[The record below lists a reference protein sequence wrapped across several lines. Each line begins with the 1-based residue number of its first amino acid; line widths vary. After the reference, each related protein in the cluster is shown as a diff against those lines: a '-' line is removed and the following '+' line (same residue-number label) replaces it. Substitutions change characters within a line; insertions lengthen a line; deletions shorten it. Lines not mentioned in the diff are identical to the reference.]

1 MKFLQIF
8 LFTLFAYTGGA
19 NAQDDNLEEDKPLT
33 AEVTLGVLLT
43 SGNTETQSL
52 KGQINV
58 THDMAI
64 WRNNYV
70 LEGFSKEDQVE
81 YEDDDGNTLTEQQR
95 TAERYFASI
104 QTDFK
109 LNSENRG
116 LFIFGSY
123 EEDHFS
129 GYQYQGTL
137 AAGYSDR
144 LFKTENSRFD
154 YSIGPGMSFTET
166 EEFVAD
172 DGTLTESETESTGV
186 LRISTNYLYQI
197 SETTKFTQTLASD
210 IALESNRNTKTKAET
225 ALTVAIN
232 GSLAL
237 KAGYTV
243 LYNSE
248 VPEDIEH
255 ADTQTSLT
263 LVYSH

>member
-1 MKFLQIF
+1 MKFFKTVFFI
-8 LFTLFAYTGGA
+8 LFAYALNGFA
-19 NAQDDNLEEDKPLT
+19 EEGELDENKPLN

-70 LEGFSKEDQVE
+70 LEGFSKKDQIE
-81 YEDDDGNTLTEQQR
+81 FETTDGEILTEQQR

-129 GYQYQGTL
+129 GYEYQGTL

-166 EEFVAD
+166 EESIAD
-172 DGTLTESETESTGV
+172 DGTLIESETEQTGV

-197 SETTKFTQTLASD
+197 SESAKFTQTLASD
-210 IALESNRNTKTKAET
+210 IALESDRNTKTKSET
-225 ALTVAIN
+225 ALSVAIN

-237 KAGYTV
+237 KAAYTV

-263 LVYSH
+263 LVYNH